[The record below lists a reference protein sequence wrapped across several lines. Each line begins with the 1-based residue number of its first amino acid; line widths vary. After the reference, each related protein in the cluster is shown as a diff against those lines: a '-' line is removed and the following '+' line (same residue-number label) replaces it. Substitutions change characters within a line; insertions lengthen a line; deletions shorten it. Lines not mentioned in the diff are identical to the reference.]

1 MRRMREDHLHRN
13 YSDVNERPIRCR
25 AKLIQPKAGMAA
37 CLAMIPSAY
46 NGTFCPATAASNG
59 GSSER
64 SSEGLDSRWALPGAG
79 SFNRPTV
86 REVVS
91 NRTEQKNFKKYNEG
105 RSISGYGS
113 NGGPLPRLYQEYAG
127 RHPSGQRSGERKHGG
142 SHMSTRAGTVPL
154 SDLQFLKIYFN
165 RKRLRS
171 TTANL
176 KKMLAETGG
185 DAICNGS
192 IFLRNQQSACH
203 LKADGKVYKAPDYR
217 AWAISWNT
225 PADFGVKTV
234 PNGDA
239 NYMECV
245 HLIIGGKKINPVTC
259 GADMRYRAPRTAIG
273 TKNGRFAYYVSKDR
287 RTPEQLRDLL
297 AASGWDNAIM
307 MDGGGSTC
315 FMDSEGK
322 GFTGDG
328 RVIPFF
334 LVWKKKSGDACEP
347 EGEKPMVEINA
358 YSKAKDG
365 DKKLSTNFKVKEF
378 ACKDGS
384 DAVLVAPRLV
394 MVLQSL
400 RSHFCAAVTIN
411 SAYRTPQYNA
421 KEGGVTDSQHCYGT
435 AADIVVRG
443 KTPAQVAAYA
453 RQLMPDW
460 GGVGVYA
467 KKGFTHIDVRE
478 AKADWNG

>member
-1 MRRMREDHLHRN
+1 
-13 YSDVNERPIRCR
+13 
-25 AKLIQPKAGMAA
+25 
-37 CLAMIPSAY
+37 
-46 NGTFCPATAASNG
+46 
-59 GSSER
+59 
-64 SSEGLDSRWALPGAG
+64 
-79 SFNRPTV
+79 
-86 REVVS
+86 
-91 NRTEQKNFKKYNEG
+91 
-105 RSISGYGS
+105 
-113 NGGPLPRLYQEYAG
+113 
-127 RHPSGQRSGERKHGG
+127 
-142 SHMSTRAGTVPL
+142 MSTRAGTVPL

-165 RKRLRS
+165 QKRLRS

-176 KKMLAETGG
+176 KKMLAEVGG

-192 IFLRNQQSACH
+192 IFLRNQTPACH
-203 LKADGKVYKAPDYR
+203 LKADGKVYKAPNYR

-234 PNGDA
+234 PNGDR

-245 HLIIGGKKINPVTC
+245 HLIIGGKKISPIHC

-273 TKNGRFAYYVSKDR
+273 TKNGRFAYYVSKGR
-287 RTPEQLRDLL
+287 RSPEQLRDLL

-334 LVWKKKSGDACEP
+334 LVWKYKSGDTFEP

-365 DKKLSTNFKVKEF
+365 GKKLSTNFTVKEF

-394 MVLQSL
+394 MVLQSI
-400 RSHFCAAVTIN
+400 RSHFGTAVTIN
-411 SAYRTPQYNA
+411 SGYRTPQYNT
-421 KEGGVTDSQHCYGT
+421 KVGGVAHSQHCYGT
-435 AADIVVRG
+435 AADITVKG
-443 KTPAQVAAYA
+443 QTPAAVAAYA

-460 GGVGVYA
+460 GGVGIYDI
-467 KKGFTHIDVRE
+467 FCHIDVRE
-478 AKADWNG
+478 AKADWTG

>member
-1 MRRMREDHLHRN
+1 M
-13 YSDVNERPIRCR
+13 
-25 AKLIQPKAGMAA
+25 
-37 CLAMIPSAY
+37 
-46 NGTFCPATAASNG
+46 
-59 GSSER
+59 
-64 SSEGLDSRWALPGAG
+64 
-79 SFNRPTV
+79 
-86 REVVS
+86 
-91 NRTEQKNFKKYNEG
+91 
-105 RSISGYGS
+105 
-113 NGGPLPRLYQEYAG
+113 
-127 RHPSGQRSGERKHGG
+127 
-142 SHMSTRAGTVPL
+142 TRAGTVPL
-154 SDLQFLKIYFN
+154 QDLQWVRIYFN

-171 TTANL
+171 TKANL

-192 IFLRNQQSACH
+192 IFLRNQQPACH

-225 PADFGVKTV
+225 PEDFGVKTV

-245 HLIIGGKKINPVTC
+245 HLIVGGKKISPVTC

-273 TKNGRFAYYVSKDR
+273 TKDGRFAYYVSKDR
-287 RTPEQLRDLL
+287 RSPEQLRDLL
-297 AASGWDNAIM
+297 VYSGWDNAIM

-315 FMDSEGK
+315 FMDKDGN

-334 LVWKKKSGDACEP
+334 LVWKLKSGDAFEP

-365 DKKLSTNFKVKEF
+365 GKKLSTNFAVKEF

-411 SAYRTPQYNA
+411 SGYRTPQYNA
-421 KEGGVTDSQHCYGT
+421 RVGGVTDSQHCYGT

-460 GGVGVYA
+460 GGVGVYDS
-467 KKGFTHIDVRE
+467 FCHIDVRE
-478 AKADWNG
+478 AKADWKG

>member
-1 MRRMREDHLHRN
+1 M
-13 YSDVNERPIRCR
+13 
-25 AKLIQPKAGMAA
+25 
-37 CLAMIPSAY
+37 
-46 NGTFCPATAASNG
+46 
-59 GSSER
+59 
-64 SSEGLDSRWALPGAG
+64 
-79 SFNRPTV
+79 
-86 REVVS
+86 
-91 NRTEQKNFKKYNEG
+91 
-105 RSISGYGS
+105 
-113 NGGPLPRLYQEYAG
+113 
-127 RHPSGQRSGERKHGG
+127 
-142 SHMSTRAGTVPL
+142 TRAGTVPL
-154 SDLQFLKIYFN
+154 QDLQWVRIYFN

-171 TTANL
+171 TKANL

-192 IFLRNQQSACH
+192 IFLRNQQPACH

-225 PADFGVKTV
+225 PEDFSVKTV

-245 HLIIGGKKINPVTC
+245 HLIVGGKKISPVTC

-273 TKNGRFAYYVSKDR
+273 TKDGRFAYYVSKDR
-287 RTPEQLRDLL
+287 RSPEQLRDLL
-297 AASGWDNAIM
+297 VSSGWDNAIM

-315 FMDSEGK
+315 FMDKDGN

-334 LVWKKKSGDACEP
+334 LVWKLKSGDAFEP

-365 DKKLSTNFKVKEF
+365 GKKLSTNFAVKEF

-411 SAYRTPQYNA
+411 SGYRTPQYNA
-421 KEGGVTDSQHCYGT
+421 RVGGVTDSQHCYGT

-460 GGVGVYA
+460 GGVGVYDS
-467 KKGFTHIDVRE
+467 FCHIDVRE
-478 AKADWNG
+478 AKADWKG

>member
-1 MRRMREDHLHRN
+1 
-13 YSDVNERPIRCR
+13 
-25 AKLIQPKAGMAA
+25 
-37 CLAMIPSAY
+37 
-46 NGTFCPATAASNG
+46 
-59 GSSER
+59 
-64 SSEGLDSRWALPGAG
+64 
-79 SFNRPTV
+79 
-86 REVVS
+86 
-91 NRTEQKNFKKYNEG
+91 
-105 RSISGYGS
+105 
-113 NGGPLPRLYQEYAG
+113 
-127 RHPSGQRSGERKHGG
+127 
-142 SHMSTRAGTVPL
+142 MSTRAGTVPL
-154 SDLQFLKIYFN
+154 SDLQFIKIYFN

-176 KKMLAETGG
+176 KKMLAEAGG

-192 IFLRNQQSACH
+192 IFLRNQTPACH
-203 LKADGKVYKAPDYR
+203 LKADGKVYKAPNYR

-234 PNGDA
+234 PNGDR

-245 HLIIGGKKINPVTC
+245 HLIIGGKKINPIHC

-273 TKNGRFAYYVSKDR
+273 TKNGRFAYYVSKVR
-287 RTPEQLRDLL
+287 RSPEQLRNLL

-315 FMDSEGK
+315 FMDSTGN

-334 LVWKKKSGDACEP
+334 LVWKLKSGDAFEP

-365 DKKLSTNFKVKEF
+365 GKKLSTHFKVKEF

-394 MVLQSL
+394 MVLQTI
-400 RSHFCAAVTIN
+400 RDHFGAAVTIN
-411 SAYRTPQYNA
+411 SGYRTPQYNT
-421 KEGGVTDSQHCYGT
+421 KVGGVAHSQHCYGT
-435 AADIVVRG
+435 AADIIVKG
-443 KTPAQVAAYA
+443 QKPAAVAAYA
-453 RQLMPDW
+453 RALMPDW
-460 GGVGVYA
+460 GGVGVYSQ
-467 KKGFTHIDVRE
+467 KGFTHIDVRE
-478 AKADWNG
+478 VKSDWNG

>member
-1 MRRMREDHLHRN
+1 
-13 YSDVNERPIRCR
+13 
-25 AKLIQPKAGMAA
+25 
-37 CLAMIPSAY
+37 
-46 NGTFCPATAASNG
+46 
-59 GSSER
+59 
-64 SSEGLDSRWALPGAG
+64 
-79 SFNRPTV
+79 
-86 REVVS
+86 
-91 NRTEQKNFKKYNEG
+91 
-105 RSISGYGS
+105 
-113 NGGPLPRLYQEYAG
+113 
-127 RHPSGQRSGERKHGG
+127 
-142 SHMSTRAGTVPL
+142 MSTRAGTVPL

-171 TTANL
+171 TPANL
-176 KKMLAETGG
+176 RKMLAETGG

-192 IFLRNQQSACH
+192 IFLRNQTPACH
-203 LKADGKVYKAPDYR
+203 LKADGQTRKAPKYR
-217 AWAISWNT
+217 AWAVSWNT
-225 PADFGVKTV
+225 PADFGVKAV

-273 TKNGRFAYYVSKDR
+273 TKGGRFAYYVSR
-287 RTPEQLRDLL
+287 ERHTPEQLRDLL
-297 AASGWDNAIM
+297 SSSGWDNAIM

-315 FMDSEGK
+315 FMDAAGEGIA
-322 GFTGDG
+322 GDG

-334 LVWKKKSGDACEP
+334 LVWKLKSGDACEP

-365 DKKLSTNFKVKEF
+365 NKKLSAHFKVKEF

-394 MVLQSL
+394 MVLQSI
-400 RSHFCAAVTIN
+400 RSHFGAAVTIN
-411 SAYRTPQYNA
+411 SGYRTPQYNT
-421 KEGGVTDSQHCYGT
+421 KIGGVAHSQHCYGT
-435 AADIVVRG
+435 AADITVKG
-443 KTPAQVAAYA
+443 QTPAAVAAYA
-453 RQLMPDW
+453 RTLMPDW

-478 AKADWNG
+478 VRADWNG

>member
-1 MRRMREDHLHRN
+1 M
-13 YSDVNERPIRCR
+13 
-25 AKLIQPKAGMAA
+25 
-37 CLAMIPSAY
+37 
-46 NGTFCPATAASNG
+46 
-59 GSSER
+59 
-64 SSEGLDSRWALPGAG
+64 
-79 SFNRPTV
+79 
-86 REVVS
+86 
-91 NRTEQKNFKKYNEG
+91 
-105 RSISGYGS
+105 
-113 NGGPLPRLYQEYAG
+113 
-127 RHPSGQRSGERKHGG
+127 
-142 SHMSTRAGTVPL
+142 TRAGTVPL
-154 SDLQFLKIYFN
+154 QDLQWVRIYFN

-176 KKMLAETGG
+176 KKMLAEAGG

-192 IFLRNQQSACH
+192 IFLWGNQVKKKGYPLHKAKALQPACH
-203 LKADGKVYKAPDYR
+203 LKADGKVYKAPNYR
-217 AWAISWNT
+217 AWGISWND

-245 HLIIGGKKINPVTC
+245 PLIIGGKKISPIHC
-259 GADMRYRAPRTAIG
+259 GADMRYRAPRTVIG

-315 FMDSEGK
+315 FMDKNGK

-334 LVWKKKSGDACEP
+334 LVWKYKSDDAFEP
-347 EGEKPMVEINA
+347 EGEKPMSVEINA

-365 DKKLSTNFKVKEF
+365 GKKLSGNFKVSEF

-384 DAVLVAPRLV
+384 DTVLVAPRLV
-394 MVLQSL
+394 MVLQTI
-400 RSHFCAAVTIN
+400 RDHFGTAVTIN
-411 SAYRTPQYNA
+411 SGYRTPQYNT
-421 KEGGVTDSQHCYGT
+421 KVGGVAHSQHCYGT

-443 KTPAQVAAYA
+443 KTPAAVAAYA
-453 RQLMPDW
+453 RQIMPDW
-460 GGVGVYA
+460 GGVGIYS
-467 KKGFTHIDVRE
+467 KQGFTHIDVRE
-478 AKADWNG
+478 AKADWTG

>member
-1 MRRMREDHLHRN
+1 M
-13 YSDVNERPIRCR
+13 
-25 AKLIQPKAGMAA
+25 
-37 CLAMIPSAY
+37 
-46 NGTFCPATAASNG
+46 
-59 GSSER
+59 
-64 SSEGLDSRWALPGAG
+64 
-79 SFNRPTV
+79 
-86 REVVS
+86 
-91 NRTEQKNFKKYNEG
+91 
-105 RSISGYGS
+105 
-113 NGGPLPRLYQEYAG
+113 
-127 RHPSGQRSGERKHGG
+127 
-142 SHMSTRAGTVPL
+142 TRAGTVPL
-154 SDLQFLKIYFN
+154 QDLQWVRIYFN

-171 TTANL
+171 TKANL

-192 IFLRNQQSACH
+192 IFLRNQQPACH

-225 PADFGVKTV
+225 PEDFGVKTV

-245 HLIIGGKKINPVTC
+245 HLIVGGKKISPVTC

-273 TKNGRFAYYVSKDR
+273 TKDGRFAYYVSKDR
-287 RTPEQLRDLL
+287 RSPEQLRDLL
-297 AASGWDNAIM
+297 VSSGWDNAIM
-307 MDGGGSTC
+307 MDGGGSPC
-315 FMDSEGK
+315 FMDKDGN

-334 LVWKKKSGDACEP
+334 LVWKLKSGDAFEP

-365 DKKLSTNFKVKEF
+365 GKKLSTNFAVKEF

-411 SAYRTPQYNA
+411 SGYRTPQYNA
-421 KEGGVTDSQHCYGT
+421 RVGGVTDSQHCYGT

-460 GGVGVYA
+460 GGVGVYDS
-467 KKGFTHIDVRE
+467 FCHIDVRE
-478 AKADWNG
+478 AKADWKG

>member
-1 MRRMREDHLHRN
+1 
-13 YSDVNERPIRCR
+13 
-25 AKLIQPKAGMAA
+25 
-37 CLAMIPSAY
+37 
-46 NGTFCPATAASNG
+46 
-59 GSSER
+59 
-64 SSEGLDSRWALPGAG
+64 
-79 SFNRPTV
+79 
-86 REVVS
+86 
-91 NRTEQKNFKKYNEG
+91 
-105 RSISGYGS
+105 
-113 NGGPLPRLYQEYAG
+113 
-127 RHPSGQRSGERKHGG
+127 
-142 SHMSTRAGTVPL
+142 MSTRAGTVPL

-176 KKMLAETGG
+176 KKMLAEAGG

-192 IFLRNQQSACH
+192 IFLRNQTPACH
-203 LKADGKVYKAPDYR
+203 LKSDGKVYKAPAYR

-245 HLIIGGKKINPVTC
+245 HLIIGGKKISPVHC
-259 GADMRYRAPRTAIG
+259 GADMKYRAPRTVIG
-273 TKNGRFAYYVSKDR
+273 TKNGRFAYYVSKGR
-287 RTPEQLRDLL
+287 RSPEQFRDLL

-315 FMDSEGK
+315 FMDSAGK

-334 LVWKKKSGDACEP
+334 LVWKYKSGDAFEP

-365 DKKLSTNFKVKEF
+365 NKKLSTHFKVKEF

-394 MVLQSL
+394 MVLQTI
-400 RSHFCAAVTIN
+400 RDHFGTAVTIN
-411 SAYRTPQYNA
+411 SGYRTPQYNT
-421 KEGGVTDSQHCYGT
+421 KVGGVAHSQHCYGT
-435 AADIVVRG
+435 AADISVKG
-443 KTPAQVAAYA
+443 QKPAAVAAYA
-453 RQLMPDW
+453 RELMPDW
-460 GGVGVYA
+460 GGVGVYDS
-467 KKGFTHIDVRE
+467 FCHIDVRE
-478 AKADWNG
+478 AKADWKG